1 MDGFMIFTSAFDV
14 CGAYDTDT
22 QCRLIGYM
30 ARYALTGEEPAFAED
45 DTARFVWFALK
56 DKADRQIEAYER
68 KATAGRQGGRRTQE
82 LKQTSS
88 RSQAEVKQ
96 TESNPQSEAKPVS
109 VSVSVSDTDTKET
122 EQRKVKRFVAPTVA
136 EVEAYIRE
144 KGYTVDAQKFVD
156 YYESNGWR
164 VGRNPMKDWK
174 AALRTWQANQF
185 DKIPPQKK
193 TVIAQQYEQR
203 DYSVESPEP
212 MPDWMMERWK
222 AMQKEGTA

>member
-30 ARYALTGEEPAFAED
+30 ARYALTGEEPVFAES
-45 DTARFVWFALK
+45 DTARFIWFALK

-68 KATAGRQGGRRTQE
+68 KASAGRQGGRRTQE

-96 TESNPQSEAKPVS
+96 TESTPQTEVKPVS
-109 VSVSVSDTDTKET
+109 VSVSVSGIKKET
-122 EQRKVKRFVAPTVA
+122 EQRKKFKPPTVT

-144 KGYTVDAQKFVD
+144 KGYSVDADKFIA

-185 DKIPPQKK
+185 DRTPQKK
-193 TVIAQQYEQR
+193 TVVAQQYEQR
-203 DYSVESPEP
+203 DYTQDKPEP
-212 MPDWMMERWK
+212 VPEWMLERWQ